1 MFKSKNFGQ
10 VCTLHWTE
18 PLPKVF
24 PHGHVYCFLSFLPSQ
39 TFLQLLTLT
48 YLESTIDLS
57 KNDGLALWVILESL
71 FLIKYYLMCCLLNKK
86 RYNLLELR
94 RFVICKMLVKE
105 KY

>member
-1 MFKSKNFGQ
+1 MAMFTVFSPFYHDKHFYNYWLWLIKN
-10 VCTLHWTE
+10 
-18 PLPKVF
+18 
-24 PHGHVYCFLSFLPSQ
+24 
-39 TFLQLLTLT
+39 
-48 YLESTIDLS
+48 LESTIDLS